1 MLNNLLYD
9 LSWIV
14 KLITKKKIN
23 GFFAK
28 AYEKYYNTISLN
40 KNLLTSGFAGFLSS
54 IIIAHYIAE
63 CSLNYI
69 LNSATIVVAGF
80 FTYKI
85 TFPILFHVDNKRK
98 YTRRLTGKINFPAFR
113 RILIQ
118 MVFAS
123 SIFDIVNNLT
133 RFLLLVQLLK
143 LEYSALEAATIS
155 SLVASV
161 LSYAIINLIV
171 KYVHLFNRKK

>member
-1 MLNNLLYD
+1 M
-9 LSWIV
+9 
-14 KLITKKKIN
+14 KPITQKKIN
-23 GFFAK
+23 RFFIK
-28 AYEKYYNTISLN
+28 AYVKYYDTISLN
-40 KNLLTSGFAGFLSS
+40 KNLLISGSAGFLSS
-54 IIIAHYIAE
+54 IISAYFVAE
-63 CSLNYI
+63 FSTSHI
-69 LNSATIVVAGF
+69 LNSAITVITGF
-80 FTYKI
+80 LTYKVI
-85 TFPILFHVDNKRK
+85 FAILFHIDNKQK

-133 RFLLLVQLLK
+133 RFLLLIQLLR

-171 KYVHLFNRKK
+171 KYVHLFNRKR

>member
-1 MLNNLLYD
+1 
-9 LSWIV
+9 V
-14 KLITKKKIN
+14 KPITKKKIN
-23 GFFAK
+23 GFFTK
-28 AYEKYYNTISLN
+28 AYEKYYNTFSLN
-40 KNLLTSGFAGFLSS
+40 KNLLISGLAGFLSS

-63 CSLNYI
+63 HSFNYI

-80 FTYKI
+80 LTYKVI
-85 TFPILFHVDNKRK
+85 FAILFHIDNKQN
-98 YTRRLTGKINFPAFR
+98 YTKLLTGKINFPVFR

-133 RFLLLVQLLK
+133 RFLLIHLLR

-155 SLVASV
+155 SLIASV

-171 KYVHLFNRKK
+171 KYIHLFTKKR